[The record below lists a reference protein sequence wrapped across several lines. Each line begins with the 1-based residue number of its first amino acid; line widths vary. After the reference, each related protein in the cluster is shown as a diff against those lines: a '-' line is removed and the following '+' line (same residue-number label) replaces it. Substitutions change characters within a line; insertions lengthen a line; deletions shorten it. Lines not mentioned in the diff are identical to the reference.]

1 MMMHLIPGLAIS
13 PVAQEALLSETH
25 LILHVDKRLDA
36 IVLIPVSARR
46 SAGRIYF
53 VGYKR
58 ISYQRIL
65 EALNIDDAPT
75 LVVEAFKRRLETRL
89 GDDDLNKKFKK
100 PNQVESESLRSLKR
114 RWQMI
119 EPIVTTVE
127 RELLFDKQLLHTEV
141 VRRACE
147 LAEGSHSQALLSASK
162 SKGRVSTDAAEKK
175 TNEDRVKSLVAE
187 IKRLLNQY
195 WAGGSSRGALINF
208 AGECGG
214 RGKRKK
220 VSNTPL
226 GRRSAPTQDG
236 QTGHEPLIIE
246 PSGED
251 EKIIM
256 YCVEHYLVRRV
267 TVAQALRR
275 MWTDF
280 YSETI
285 QLDNGRT
292 KRQFLPANRRPTRP
306 QFVYRMSLADPDK
319 SAWRTQL
326 GPNFFARNFRAVMG
340 SATDDIKAIGQ
351 RGGIDAS
358 PLDFQLVRLVDRLA
372 RIGSAH
378 RILLADSM
386 FGYIPGFYVGLE
398 APSSKT
404 VRLAVHH
411 ALNPDKSEWLE
422 GLGLDNQKASDWIP
436 IHFASLWADNTDLR
450 SDEVMSC
457 LHGINTQL
465 NFVPVRRPDLN
476 PMAESRHHMVHR
488 LVDHKMLG
496 STYGEARTERGEIS
510 AIDRARHTLIQAI
523 RETARAVHVH
533 NTMELDIPRPL
544 WMMEQGVLPTRLHMT
559 RALIDRGYV
568 ARSLCSYE
576 EAHIQL
582 LPRHPGTFTPKG
594 VRLHREETGQK
605 ICYIERLVYV
615 SVHPVIVRK
624 TEEARRGGKRDPNYF
639 RESFLIDPNAP
650 RRCWYLDLDSM
661 QTIELEARVL
671 GIDDQELLF
680 EATLDD
686 VVELMKID
694 AIDRPARLDSQQRK
708 IAEMESEQEKTKVEA
723 EAAYQQALKDKGGK
737 NSKAQLRADRA
748 ANREAEKEALIF
760 GMPFIAPADGI
771 EPLSEKDFV
780 TNDGSKSGQ
789 AIEQFSNNV
798 SSLTPDIAEPLQE
811 KPRAVSSPQGSAL
824 RAAVLANRKREATD
838 AK

>member
-1 MMMHLIPGLAIS
+1 MMPHLIPGMAIS
-13 PVAQEALLSETH
+13 PLKQDALLSETH

-58 ISYQRIL
+58 ISYQRVL
-65 EALNIDDAPT
+65 EALNIDAPT
-75 LVVEAFKRRLETRL
+75 LVVEAFKRRLESRL
-89 GDDDLNKKFKK
+89 GDDDLNKKFRKHS
-100 PNQVESESLRSLKR
+100 QVESESLKSLKR

-119 EPIVTTVE
+119 EPIVTSVE
-127 RELLFDKQLLHTEV
+127 RDVLFDKHLLHIEV
-141 VRRACE
+141 HRRACE
-147 LAEGSHSQALLSASK
+147 LAEGSLSQTALQASK
-162 SKGRVSTDAAEKK
+162 SKESINSDATEKK
-175 TNEDRVKSLVAE
+175 RVEDRVKSLVAE

-195 WAGGSSRGALINF
+195 WAGGSFRGSLINF
-208 AGECGG
+208 AAECGG

-220 VSNTPL
+220 VSNIPL
-226 GRRSAPTQDG
+226 GRRNARTKDD
-236 QTGHEPLIIE
+236 QTGYEPLVIE
-246 PSGED
+246 PDGDD

-256 YCVEHYLVRRV
+256 YCIDHYLVRRV
-267 TVAQALRR
+267 TVARALRR
-275 MWTDF
+275 MWNDF

-285 QLDNGRT
+285 QLDSGKT
-292 KRQFLPANRRPTRP
+292 SRQLLPVNRRPTRS
-306 QFVYRMSLADPDK
+306 QFVYRISLADPES
-319 SAWRTQL
+319 SAWKKQL
-326 GPNFFARNFRAVMG
+326 GPNFYERNFRSVMG
-340 SATDDIKAIGQ
+340 SATTDIKAVGQ

-372 RIGSAH
+372 RIGGAH

-422 GLGLDNQKASDWIP
+422 GLGLDNQRASDWIP
-436 IHFASLWADNTDLR
+436 IHFAYLWADNTDLR

-457 LHGINTQL
+457 LHGIDTQI

-496 STYGEARTERGEIS
+496 STYGEPRTERGETS

-523 RETARAVHVH
+523 RETARAVHAH

-544 WMMEQGVLPTRLHMT
+544 WMMEQGVSPTRLHMT
-559 RALIDRGYV
+559 RAMIDRGYV
-568 ARSLCSYE
+568 ARTLCSYE

-594 VRLHREETGQK
+594 VRLHREGTGQK
-605 ICYIERLVYV
+605 ICFIERLVYV
-615 SVHPVIVRK
+615 SVHPTIVQR

-661 QTIELEARVL
+661 HTIELEAKVL
-671 GIDDQELLF
+671 GIDDHELLF
-680 EATLDD
+680 EAALDD

-723 EAAYQQALKDKGGK
+723 EAAYQQALKAKGGK
-737 NSKAQLRADRA
+737 TSKAQLRADRA
-748 ANREAEKEALIF
+748 ANREAEKDALIF
-760 GMPFIAPADGI
+760 GMPFIAPADSV
-771 EPLSEKDFV
+771 EQLSGKDFAPD
-780 TNDGSKSGQ
+780 DGTEAGQ
-789 AIEQFSNNV
+789 VIEQFSNNV
-798 SSLTPDIAEPLQE
+798 SYLTLDIAETSQE
-811 KPRAVSSPQGSAL
+811 KPRAASSPQGSAL
-824 RAAVLANRKREATD
+824 RAAVLANRKREVPD